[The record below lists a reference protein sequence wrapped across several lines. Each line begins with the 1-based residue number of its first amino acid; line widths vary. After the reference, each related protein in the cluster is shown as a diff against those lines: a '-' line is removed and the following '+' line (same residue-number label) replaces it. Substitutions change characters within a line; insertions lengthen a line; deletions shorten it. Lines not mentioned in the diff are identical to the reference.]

1 MQLLQILIFCTIT
14 LIFQIRVWSQTS
26 GYESTQ
32 GMRAAYM
39 GSIIYSGF
47 TLGIEIPK
55 STKPFLKAGSYG
67 TKTHYKEQF
76 NTLNFGLYHHPTF
89 HTLLYAQYELIFR
102 RQYSG
107 GFFYDAGPG
116 FGVSR
121 TFVAGPVYEVND
133 QGHIDQK
140 SLPGHFYVL
149 MSGSGSLGYNF
160 GKNSNLPLKMFLK
173 SSIFLMGPYNK
184 FVYFRPT
191 IEAGAIFI
199 IKGAGS
205 IAL

>member
-14 LIFQIRVWSQTS
+14 TIFPIRLMSQTS

-32 GMRAAYM
+32 GIRAAYM
-39 GSIIYSGF
+39 GSIIYPGF
-47 TLGIEIPK
+47 TLGIEIPR
-55 STKPFLKAGSYG
+55 SAKPYLKAGSYG
-67 TKTHYKEQF
+67 TKTHFKEQF
-76 NTLNFGLYHHPTF
+76 NTFNFGLYHHPTF

-121 TFVAGPVYEVND
+121 TFIAGPVYEVDD
-133 QGHIDQK
+133 QGQVDQK
-140 SLPGHFYVL
+140 NLSGYFYAML
-149 MSGSGSLGYNF
+149 SGSGSLGYNF
-160 GKNSNLPLKMFLK
+160 GKNTNLPLKVFLK

-184 FVYFRPT
+184 FVYFRPSM
-191 IEAGAIFI
+191 EAGAIFI
-199 IKGAGS
+199 MKSGRS